1 MDWALVAAKIL
12 QGDATNV
19 PVSQINNLLRSEKQR
34 IKAVFCNYYK
44 PNDTIGWKSPKIYDQ
59 NNIFDFD
66 DVCLEFKLL
75 ILPRLFSIF
84 IIDEFFFIQKNRG
97 AQSRSPQA
105 RYSPK
110 LFLRT

>member
-34 IKAVFCNYYK
+34 IKAVFCDYYK

-59 NNIFDFD
+59 NNIFDLD

-75 ILPRLFSIF
+75 I
-84 IIDEFFFIQKNRG
+84 KYV
-97 AQSRSPQA
+97 
-105 RYSPK
+105 YSA
-110 LFLRT
+110 FLLL